1 MTAADHLRKY
11 PNARPSTIAWM
22 ILRDAKTEELRS
34 ELPRKR
40 AGIFSRLISF
50 VRKAVLD
57 DLRRV

>member
-1 MTAADHLRKY
+1 MTAADHLRKH

-40 AGIFSRLISF
+40 AGIFARLIGF

>member
-1 MTAADHLRKY
+1 MTALDHLRKY

-22 ILRDAKTEELRS
+22 ILRDAKTEELRA

-40 AGIFSRLISF
+40 TGLLSRIIGFL
-50 VRKAVLD
+50 RKAVLD